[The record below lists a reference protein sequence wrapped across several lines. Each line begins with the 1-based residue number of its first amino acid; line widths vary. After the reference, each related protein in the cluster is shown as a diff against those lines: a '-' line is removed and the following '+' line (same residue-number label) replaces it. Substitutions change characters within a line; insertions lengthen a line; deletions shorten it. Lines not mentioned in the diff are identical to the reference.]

1 MLYKKR
7 WSDGLH
13 DDFDHLDEFEHRFYC
28 FGGDGGGNSGGGSS
42 SSSSQNQSATAQEP
56 VRGGRTAPAPT
67 RQETLDMVNAAAR
80 QSLDAKA
87 AAESLASPNKPSA
100 GTGAGLS
107 ITEMFPDAVVSPSRA
122 PSMPSA
128 VDSVSFAQPEERGI
142 GSLPDF
148 SNLSMSAPVTAE
160 QAYQQAVAPSLT
172 VQSLA
177 DKIGVPSS
185 VNIGGYNV
193 GFGSTPGTQGLAG
206 PTVNVGP
213 GTLGLGTNRAGD
225 AIGLGFNMKFADGGI
240 VSLRKR

>member
-1 MLYKKR
+1 VLYKKR

-28 FGGDGGGNSGGGSS
+28 FGGDGGGSSGGGSS
-42 SSSSQNQSATAQEP
+42 TKDPDPMPNTGFRGEQSAAAAASRSSSPSMS
-56 VRGGRTAPAPT
+56 RGQTIDAI
-67 RQETLDMVNAAAR
+67 QAAAQ

-87 AAESLASPNKPSA
+87 APAPQQAMGLA
-100 GTGAGLS
+100 
-107 ITEMFPDAVVSPSRA
+107 EMFPDAVVSSPSKA

-128 VDSVSFAQPEERGI
+128 ADAVSFAQPQDQGI
-142 GSLPDF
+142 VSLADF
-148 SNLSMSAPVTAE
+148 ADLSTNVPVTAE

-172 VQSLA
+172 VQDLA
-177 DKIGVPSS
+177 DKFGVPSS
-185 VNIGGYNV
+185 VNIGGYNI

-206 PTVNVGP
+206 PTVDVGP

-240 VSLRKR
+240 VSLRRR